1 MPYFAKLI
9 WDTIRL
15 DTVALIP
22 HSSHEPLHPS
32 VELEYAT
39 KQRHPGAEWRHLWL
53 FVLNMLRAIRGR
65 AKPIPKTA
73 AGEIFFLAMSK
84 NQEHALHPI
93 HRQLEVA
100 DTNVAT
106 RLWTRESLRRL
117 WAWGFPLAIPFL
129 PCALGQYFAHTG
141 YAKRSFRW
149 SMDQYWLN
157 YGLYIACRIWLRRA
171 RPRAIVVANDHS
183 QISCVL
189 AAAAKA
195 ESADSPIDTYY
206 VQHACVTNAFPPLRT
221 DYALLDGRDA
231 VEKYDRIGPSDTEVF
246 TVGITK
252 FDAYA
257 RSIRQRDGLASVGVC
272 FNKADQLDRCLE
284 LLNHMSKF
292 SSELGFQVVVRPHP
306 RMRGDSLTEIEKLT
320 SELGFIW
327 SNPATE
333 SPFEFLC
340 AQDVVL
346 CGMSAI
352 ALEAALVNVVPIN
365 FVLSDD
371 FSDWYG
377 FAQQGLCRSTASF
390 ADLKKWLTEVKEGSA
405 DSIRMRARHYAATVD
420 TAWEGRSSELAAK
433 IILWKSAAAE
443 PVPVEK
449 MSTEQL
455 AAFEPLG

>member
-1 MPYFAKLI
+1 MLYFAKLI

-32 VELEYAT
+32 VMLEYAT
-39 KQRHPGAEWRHLWL
+39 KRQHPGAEWRHLWL
-53 FVLNMLRAIRGR
+53 FVLNMLRAIRDR
-65 AKPIPKTA
+65 AKPIPKTPA
-73 AGEIFFLAMSK
+73 DEIFFVAMSK

-93 HRQLEVA
+93 HRHLEEAHTPVA
-100 DTNVAT
+100 S
-106 RLWTRESLRRL
+106 RLWTRTSLRRL

-129 PCALGQYFAHTG
+129 PCVLWQYFASHG

-157 YGLYIACRIWLRRA
+157 YGLYLACRIWLRRA
-171 RPRAIVVANDHS
+171 KPRAVVVANDHS

-189 AAAAKA
+189 TAAATA
-195 ESADSPIDTYY
+195 ESIDTYY

-221 DYALLDGRDA
+221 GYALLDGRDA
-231 VEKYDRIGPSDTEVF
+231 VEKYDQSGASNTQAY

-252 FDAYA
+252 FDAYVESV
-257 RSIRQRDGLASVGVC
+257 RERDGLESVGVC

-284 LLNHMSKF
+284 LLNHF
-292 SSELGFQVVVRPHP
+292 SAFSQELGFRVVVRPHP
-306 RMRGDSLTEIEKLT
+306 RMLGESLTTIEKL
-320 SELGFIW
+320 SHELDFVW
-327 SNPATE
+327 SDPAKE
-333 SPFEFLC
+333 PPFQFLC
-340 AQDVVL
+340 SQDVVL

-365 FVLSDD
+365 FVLSDN

-377 FAQQGLCRSTASF
+377 FAEQQLCRSTASF
-390 ADLKKWLTEVKEGSA
+390 TELKKWLTEVKEGSA
-405 DSIRMRARHYAATVD
+405 ESIRTRAKHYSATVD

-433 IILWKSAAAE
+433 IILWKSAAGE
-443 PVPVEK
+443 PVSVEK
-449 MSTEQL
+449 MSTKQL
-455 AAFEPLG
+455 SAFEPLA